1 MINRRTLCF
10 CTKKN
15 CSGIFFL
22 EIILFHKLIKTFI
35 QQTRITMYRIQE
47 EYVFMDIATIVGL
60 ILMFGAIIGS
70 IFFGGDFAAFL
81 DVPSV
86 IVVIVGV
93 TGATFTKWPL
103 EVIQKASQIAM
114 KAVFYQNIDPKET
127 INQIVELAETA
138 RRESVFALEKVQL
151 EDKFMKKAMA
161 LAADN
166 RPPEVISSVL
176 NLEID
181 ALEERHKVGIQLF
194 DGVAMDGPAF
204 GMIGTLIGLVTM
216 LGNLSD
222 QAAIGPAMAIALLTT
237 FYGAIIANVI
247 GNPFKNK
254 LTQRSK
260 MEVSKMKIIIQGT
273 LSIVAGENPRLI
285 KEKLAAYLSPSAR
298 EIEDDE

>member
-1 MINRRTLCF
+1 
-10 CTKKN
+10 
-15 CSGIFFL
+15 
-22 EIILFHKLIKTFI
+22 
-35 QQTRITMYRIQE
+35 
-47 EYVFMDIATIVGL
+47 MDIATVIGL
-60 ILMFGAIIGS
+60 VLMFGAIIGS
-70 IFFGGDFAAFL
+70 IFAGGDVTAFI

-86 IVVIVGV
+86 IVVIIGV
-93 TGATFTKWPL
+93 MGTTLAKWPL
-103 EVIQKASQIAM
+103 EVIQRIAQIAM
-114 KAVFYQNIDPKET
+114 KTIFYQESDPKET
-127 INQIVELAETA
+127 INQIVKLAETA

-151 EDKFMKKAMA
+151 DDQFMKKAMT

-166 RPPEVISSVL
+166 RPPEVINSVL

-181 ALEERHKVGIQLF
+181 ALEERHKVGIEVF
-194 DGVAMDGPAF
+194 DGIAMDGPAF

-254 LTQRSK
+254 LAYRSK
-260 MEVSKMKIIIQGT
+260 MEISKMKIIIQGT

-285 KEKLAAYLSPSAR
+285 KEKLWAYISPSAR
-298 EIEDDE
+298 QDENDEE